1 MKVLRKLGQWLIEL
15 ILIMAIVA
23 VAAGIMRTINHDRF
37 PAMQASDGPSAS
49 DKASYDTSEQ
59 VFAIEGDYLNGFH
72 FHPEAKTHPG
82 VIVVYGGSE
91 GSPDYDRAE
100 ALAAEGYE
108 VLSLFFFGQPNQRPA
123 LSDVPL
129 EQFDEVSAYIA
140 DHVADPEPVTVI
152 GTSKGA
158 EFALLLA
165 EYGSGESI
173 DNLVAFAP
181 AHYSYSGLD
190 FSSGMGAA
198 SFTHGG
204 HGVPHAS
211 FRNLSWFTGWK
222 MMWEAMTAYPSSYRG
237 TYEQAVEK
245 NDDPEARIDITA
257 FPGSILLFAGEA
269 DRMWQSDVAAREL
282 AAQQP
287 RVEAHIYPDAGH
299 AFLEDAASLP
309 RGWQQQLGGTVD
321 GNQAAYDDSEAI
333 LRERLAAWH

>member
-15 ILIMAIVA
+15 VLIVAIVA
-23 VAAGIMRTINHDRF
+23 VAAGIMRTINLDRF
-37 PAMQASDGPSAS
+37 PAMQPSDGPAAS
-49 DKASYDTSEQ
+49 DKTAYETSEQ
-59 VFAIEGDYLNGFH
+59 VVAIEGDYLNGFH
-72 FHPEAKTHPG
+72 FHPETKSHPG

-91 GSPDYDRAE
+91 GSPAYGRAE

-140 DHVADPEPVTVI
+140 EHIADPEPVTVI

-165 EYGSGESI
+165 EYGYGEDAI
-173 DNLVAFAP
+173 DNIVAFAP

-190 FSSGMGAA
+190 FSSGLAA
-198 SFTHGG
+198 SFTRGG
-204 HGVPHAS
+204 DDVPHAS
-211 FRNLSWFTGWK
+211 FRNLSMFTGWK
-222 MMWEAMTAYPSSYRG
+222 MMWETMTAYPSSYRG

-245 NDDPEARIDITA
+245 NDDPEAHIDIAA
-257 FPGSILLFAGEA
+257 FPGNILLFAGEA
-269 DRMWQSDVAAREL
+269 DRMWQSDVAARDLE
-282 AAQQP
+282 AQQP
-287 RVEAHIYPDAGH
+287 RAEAHIYPDAGH
-299 AFLEDAASLP
+299 AFLDDAASL
-309 RGWQQQLGGTVD
+309 RDGWQQQLGGTVD
-321 GNQAAYDDSEAI
+321 GNQAAYDDSESI